1 LAVSVLP
8 SYLHSF
14 LTRRSSDLFHRNRQL
29 CGPAMRF
36 IVQHNRTLQTA
47 FQVRDATR
55 ENVEIDPHAVRT
67 DLELF
72 IIALARRIGL
82 QECLSHVAI
91 PKMIAPAGR
100 LSIFE
105 DVKLP

>member
-82 QECLSHVAI
+82 QERSEEHTSELQSRVDIVC
-91 PKMIAPAGR
+91 R
-100 LSIFE
+100 L
-105 DVKLP
+105 LL